1 MVMIVFILLPLGDYN
16 FMKDMIESEH
26 LSLSSEAARQ
36 RMEETLRANAARP
49 LFTGTAVSILNSL
62 SLTNYVRPILI
73 EIRMKARSSGG
84 SPACIHLVFS
94 CARQCSLV
102 PGFKVYAPSR
112 YTEERERGI
121 ARCLVFVVCF

>member
-1 MVMIVFILLPLGDYN
+1 
-16 FMKDMIESEH
+16 MKSMIESDH

-49 LFTGTAVSILNSL
+49 LFTGTAVSILNNHS
-62 SLTNYVRPILI
+62 SADHARFILI
-73 EIRMKARSSGG
+73 GICMKARSSGG
-84 SPACIHLVFS
+84 SPARIHLVFS

>member
-49 LFTGTAVSILNSL
+49 LFTGTAVSILNNHS
-62 SLTNYVRPILI
+62 SADHARFILI
-73 EIRMKARSSGG
+73 GICMKARSSGG
-84 SPACIHLVFS
+84 SPARIHLVFS